1 MFKSTVKLI
10 LSEMLLNYRRYKR
23 GRILSAEDKRIV
35 KLHPEWKGL
44 NEREKSFVL
53 DKDIWQYIIFKN
65 LRGSLE
71 EGYVSD
77 VIYTNEMLGV
87 LFSFDFFTQG
97 KITKL
102 GANLF
107 SNKAYFPVLL
117 KYLPL
122 PKTLVMNINSVFLDS
137 DYEIITEDKALQ
149 IMNNYPQ
156 LVFKPATG
164 TAHTGG
170 VALISKEYYK
180 QTMHEYEKYA
190 RGGGAMVTSFKK
202 SSSSMKVS
210 ASIILHQ

>member
-1 MFKSTVKLI
+1 MLKSTVK
-10 LSEMLLNYRRYKR
+10 
-23 GRILSAEDKRIV
+23 RILSKMLLKRRKYHRARELSAIHKKIV
-35 KLHPEWKGL
+35 EQHPEWKGL
-44 NEREKSFVL
+44 DAREKSFVL

-77 VIYTNEMLGV
+77 VTYTNEILEV
-87 LFSFDFFTQG
+87 LFSIDFFTQN
-97 KITKL
+97 KITQM

-122 PKTLVMNINSVFLDS
+122 PKTLVMNINGVFLNS

-156 LVFKPATG
+156 LVFKPATV

-180 QTMHEYEKYA
+180 QTIHKYEKYA
-190 RGGGAMVTSFKK
+190 KGGATATLFKK
-202 SSSSMKVS
+202 S
-210 ASIILHQ
+210 